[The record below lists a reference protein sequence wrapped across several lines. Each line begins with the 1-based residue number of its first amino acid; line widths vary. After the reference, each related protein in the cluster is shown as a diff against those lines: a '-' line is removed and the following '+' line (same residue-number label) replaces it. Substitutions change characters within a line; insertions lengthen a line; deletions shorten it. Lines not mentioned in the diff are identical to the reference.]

1 MRAEGCGIADAAEQE
16 HYKAPTP
23 RSSIPIRGEANS
35 KETSLNYSQRM
46 RPQPNARTVRH
57 LVLLFRTPWMGGAE
71 ARRPMLPLV

>member
-1 MRAEGCGIADAAEQE
+1 MIDRSYFTYCLGEVERMRAEGCGIADAAEQE

-46 RPQPNARTVRH
+46 RPQPNACTVRH
-57 LVLLFRTPWMGGAE
+57 LL
-71 ARRPMLPLV
+71 

>member
-1 MRAEGCGIADAAEQE
+1 MRAEDCGIAYAADRV
-16 HYKAPTP
+16 HRVPAP

-71 ARRPMLPLV
+71 ARRRMLPLV